1 MKVVIFCRGLDTRLK
16 KETEYSPEP
25 MSKVG
30 NKPIVWH
37 KI

>member
-1 MKVVIFCRGLDTRLK
+1 MKVVILCGGLDTRLK

-25 MSKVG
+25 MGKVG
-30 NKPIVWH
+30 NKPILWY